1 MISLLSPFKA
11 AAIITMIRALIK
23 LDGRTQEPV
32 LPSLVLQGLNTYQ
45 ASSPIYWP
53 WRWWWSWQMIIM
65 MMLTMPI
72 KGNDIQDCFQA
83 ALTSID
89 PGLNFATMFQEA
101 LFRWVAQLFMRSRAM
116 LKVKQ
121 ISHFQ
126 HSNWRSSSFPGE
138 VRRKGKLAS
147 ARLFCFPRDR

>member
-1 MISLLSPFKA
+1 MIEMISHLSPFKA

-101 LFRWVAQLFMRSRAM
+101 LFRWVAQLFMIWCGSI
-116 LKVKQ
+116 LYK
-121 ISHFQ
+121 IT
-126 HSNWRSSSFPGE
+126 SNAQSWKNLPF
-138 VRRKGKLAS
+138 S
-147 ARLFCFPRDR
+147 ALEPTILILSWWNTSKR